1 MKLVFLSH
9 QGDTGGATSAMLEGI
24 EALVARGHAAEV
36 WMPAPGTL
44 IPKLDALG
52 VAHRIVD
59 LPPWAST
66 KRRKAWRLRWRTWRT
81 SAPLARALRA
91 AKPDMVVTNTMVMG
105 VGALA
110 AEAAGI
116 PHAWWI
122 HEFGSEDHGLE
133 FANGDAGAARIMT
146 RTTGIAIVNSD
157 AVGEKYARFLPP
169 ERIVR
174 VYYRIDPAAPSDA
187 PDLAPAGAFHL
198 ALPGSLNPQK
208 GQDVA
213 VEALIAL
220 VRDGRNAHLHFFGEG
235 AEGYAARLRARAQ
248 EGGLAARAHFHGH
261 VAGLG
266 ARMARANAV
275 LVPSRCEAFG
285 RVTVEA
291 LRAGVPVIASDSGG
305 TKELIRDGET
315 GLLFP
320 SGDAHALARQIA
332 RLMDDPALA
341 ERLAQ
346 AGAEWAR
353 PRFTAS
359 EFAGALEAAL
369 QKATGVSG

>member
-1 MKLVFLSH
+1 MV
-9 QGDTGGATSAMLEGI
+9 EGI
-24 EALVARGHAAEV
+24 EALVARGHSAEV
-36 WMPAPGTL
+36 WMPQPGSL
-44 IPKLDALG
+44 VPKLDALG

-66 KRRKAWRLRWRTWRT
+66 KGRKAWRLRWRTWRGT
-81 SAPLARALRA
+81 SPLAQALRD
-91 AKPDMVVTNTMVMG
+91 AKPDLAVTNTMVLG

-133 FANGDAGAARIMT
+133 FAHGDAGAAAIMT
-146 RTTGIAIVNSD
+146 RTTRIAIVNSD
-157 AVGEKYARFLPP
+157 AVGEKFAAFLPR

-174 VYYRIDPAAPSDA
+174 VYYRIDPAAAADV
-187 PDLAPAGAFHL
+187 PDFEPAGAFHL

-208 GQDVA
+208 GQDIA

-220 VRDGRNAHLHFFGEG
+220 ARDGRTPHLHFFGEG
-235 AEGYAARLRARAQ
+235 AEGYAARLRDRAA
-248 EGGLAARAHFHGH
+248 EGGVAARAHFHGH
-261 VAGLG
+261 VANLG
-266 ARMARANAV
+266 ARLAKANAV

-291 LRAGVPVIASDSGG
+291 LRANVPVIASDSGG
-305 TKELIRDGET
+305 TRELIRDGET

-320 SGDAHALARQIA
+320 SGDAPALARQIA
-332 RLMDDPALA
+332 RLIDDPALA
-341 ERLAQ
+341 KRLAR
-346 AGAEWAR
+346 AGAAWAQ
-353 PRFTAS
+353 PRFMEA
-359 EFAGALEAAL
+359 EFADGLEAAL
-369 QKATGVSG
+369 KRAAQQRTGSSG